1 VPNAKYRLIAGKYSL
16 KEILGEGGL
25 GVVWRAHDESLG
37 RDVAIKEIRPP
48 IGIDAEQV
56 TSLYI
61 RTLREARAAA
71 KLSDPGI
78 VVVHEVVHEG
88 DRPWIVMEL
97 VRGRTL
103 QQIIDQDGPQPPQ
116 RAAEIGGKILAGL
129 RAVHRAGIVHRDIKP
144 SNIMFD
150 GERTVLTDFGIAALD
165 GSTVLTLTGAV
176 LGTPAFMSPEQAH
189 GRAAT
194 PASDLWSLGATLY
207 AAIEGHP
214 PFQGESVAAV
224 LAALLANDPPPPERA
239 GPLAPVIAELMVTD
253 SDLRMS
259 ADDLAVRLSR
269 IASGDD
275 VGQDAGQ
282 GAGQDAGQLDSPP
295 ATVED
300 DRPPRWSALGGRR
313 PAPRA
318 RFLSTVR
325 GGRRP
330 GGASQGGGGSQPGQA
345 VDRRQRGE
353 APPGRRAVGQR
364 AYETRPQ
371 PGDRAI
377 SWRRR
382 PLTRALAFLGVLL
395 LVVAAGVIAVVGT
408 RSFGHFPT
416 QPTRSHAPRPTWS
429 PTPVAHLG
437 TRFPSVRLA
446 TGTNIYA
453 VAFSPD
459 GKTLA
464 AGASDSTTLLWD
476 PRRRAQTAQLP
487 GHTNSVDEV
496 AFSPDGRQFATASDD
511 KTVRLWDLKSGSQI
525 AKLTGHKSYVW
536 SVDFSPDGKTLA
548 SGSKDGTIR
557 VWDVA
562 SRKLSR
568 VIRGHT
574 DPVVTVKFSPD
585 GKTLAS
591 GSWDN
596 TVRLWDTSSW
606 RQTAVLRGHT
616 DAVHSVAF
624 SPDGKILASG
634 AEDAKVLLWDL
645 TTHAQTGVLTGHTK
659 EVWSVVF
666 SPDGKTVASGGTDRK
681 VILHNAA
688 TGARIATLTGHKG
701 QVDWVAFSPDGKTL
715 ASGAEDKSIRL
726 WDLTR

>member
-1 VPNAKYRLIAGKYSL
+1 VANAKYRLIAGKYWL
-16 KEILGEGGL
+16 REILGEGGL

-37 RDVAIKEIRPP
+37 REVAIKEVRPP

-56 TSLYI
+56 SSLYI

-78 VVVHEVVHEG
+78 VVVHEVVHED

-103 QQIIDQDGPQPPQ
+103 QQIIDRDGPQPPQ
-116 RAAEIGGKILAGL
+116 RAAEIGGKVLAGL

-189 GRAAT
+189 GRAVT

-207 AAIEGHP
+207 ATVEGRP
-214 PFQGESVAAV
+214 PFQGESVAA
-224 LAALLANDPPPPERA
+224 LIAALLANDPPPPERA

-253 SDLRMS
+253 PDLRMS

-275 VGQDAGQ
+275 LGQGAGQGTGQDAGQ
-282 GAGQDAGQLDSPP
+282 VYSPQT
-295 ATVED
+295 TVD
-300 DRPPRWSALGGRR
+300 NDRPSRWSALGGRR
-313 PAPRA
+313 RAPK
-318 RFLSTVR
+318 
-325 GGRRP
+325 
-330 GGASQGGGGSQPGQA
+330 
-345 VDRRQRGE
+345 
-353 APPGRRAVGQR
+353 
-364 AYETRPQ
+364 
-371 PGDRAI
+371 PGDPTI
-377 SWRRR
+377 SSRRR
-382 PLTRALAFLGVLL
+382 PLTRSLTALGVL
-395 LVVAAGVIAVVGT
+395 LVVAAGVIAAVAT
-408 RSFGHFPT
+408 RSPGHSPT
-416 QPTRSHAPRPTWS
+416 QPARSHAPRPTWS
-429 PTPVAHLG
+429 PTPVVRLG

-446 TGTNIYA
+446 TDTNIYA

-464 AGASDSTTLLWD
+464 AGASDNTVLLWD
-476 PRRRAQTAQLP
+476 PRRRVQTAQLP
-487 GHTNSVDEV
+487 GHTNSVNQV
-496 AFSPDGRQFATASDD
+496 TFSPDGRQFATVSDD
-511 KTVRLWDLKSGSQI
+511 KTLRLWDLNSGSQI

-557 VWDVA
+557 VLDVA
-562 SRKLSR
+562 SRKLIR

-574 DPVVTVKFSPD
+574 DAVVTVKFSPD

-606 RQTAVLRGHT
+606 RQTTVLRGHT

-624 SPDGKILASG
+624 SPDGKTLASG
-634 AEDAKVLLWDL
+634 AEDAKVLLWNL
-645 TTHAQTGVLTGHTK
+645 ATHTQTAVLTGHTK
-659 EVWSVVF
+659 EVWSVAF
-666 SPDGKTVASGGTDRK
+666 SPDGKTVASGSTDRK

-688 TGARIATLTGHKG
+688 TGARISALTGHKG